1 MFKVA
6 SSFIV
11 AALVAA
17 GLVVTN
23 APARAQAVPDPCDF
37 ITGGGFV
44 IKDSGAKANFG
55 AHGGCKQGAF
65 WGHVNYV
72 DHGGFNGTTPYHV
85 SSFEI
90 TAYLEISPNTRDICG
105 SARTNAGE
113 TVQFRVRMQDNKETG
128 TPDRFGI
135 RLSNSYQVVIRELG
149 DGNIELHKDNPSTSP
164 PPAGSETCAGVP
176 PPDGITF
183 PDVP

>member
-6 SSFIV
+6 SSFII
-11 AALVAA
+11 AAFVAA
-17 GLVVTN
+17 GLVITN
-23 APARAQAVPDPCDF
+23 APARAQAVPDCDF

-44 IKDSGAKANFG
+44 LTEIAAKANFG
-55 AHGGCKQGAF
+55 SHGGCKHGAF
-65 WGHVNYV
+65 WGHLNYV

-90 TAYLEISPNTRDICG
+90 TAYLMVSPNTRDICG

-113 TVQFRVRMQDNKETG
+113 TVQFHVRMQDNEETG

-135 RLSNSYQVVIRELG
+135 RLSNLYHVPLSALG
-149 DGNIELHKDNPSTSP
+149 GGDPGGGNIELHKPNPP
-164 PPAGSETCAGVP
+164 IGDDPCAGVP
-176 PPDGITF
+176 PPGGVIF
-183 PDVP
+183 PDAP